1 MLYLRKAYKGG
12 TTDTLGPS
20 QVPPPALPFCYASPS
35 RAYSPPSHQASLTIA
50 IIHLYSC
57 AERETLWNCYTE
69 DHNTISRPKPLYQKS
84 SAFTVRPTCHLPTT
98 YKLKFNSNRFF
109 KLIFFNIVCG
119 SFWCISGLTARTL
132 STLSPFGMMQP
143 LSILTCG
150 AGDVVISSRRC
161 SKRSHL
167 LHTVTTIS
175 ATRETVLLKQPVF
188 RWISF
193 QENSEFSGTAFQ
205 NIWRVGF

>member
-1 MLYLRKAYKGG
+1 MPVHRELTPHHLIR
-12 TTDTLGPS
+12 
-20 QVPPPALPFCYASPS
+20 LPWQSPLS
-35 RAYSPPSHQASLTIA
+35 IYTPVQK
-50 IIHLYSC
+50 
-57 AERETLWNCYTE
+57 ETLWNCYTE
-69 DHNTISRPKPLYQKS
+69 DQNTISRPKPLYQKS
-84 SAFTVRPTCHLPTT
+84 SAFTVRPPCHLPTT
-98 YKLKFNSNRFF
+98 YKLKFNYNRFF
-109 KLIFFNIVCG
+109 KLIFFYIVCG
-119 SFWCISGLTARTL
+119 SFWCISGLTARNL

-161 SKRSHL
+161 SKRSYL
-167 LHTVTTIS
+167 LHAVTTIS
-175 ATRETVLLKQPVF
+175 DTWETVLLKQPVF

>member
-1 MLYLRKAYKGG
+1 M
-12 TTDTLGPS
+12 
-20 QVPPPALPFCYASPS
+20 Q
-35 RAYSPPSHQASLTIA
+35 
-50 IIHLYSC
+50 
-57 AERETLWNCYTE
+57 RETLWNCYTE

-84 SAFTVRPTCHLPTT
+84 SAFTVRPPCHLPTT

-119 SFWCISGLTARTL
+119 SFWCISGLTARNL

-150 AGDVVISSRRC
+150 AGDVVILRRRC

-167 LHTVTTIS
+167 LHAVTTIS
-175 ATRETVLLKQPVF
+175 DTRETVLLKQPVSDGFLFKRTVNFPGQLF
-188 RWISF
+188 RISGEWGF
-193 QENSEFSGTAFQ
+193 K
-205 NIWRVGF
+205 VGNLFPHP